1 MSKKKKQKETKVAE
15 KKEAIQEEEKIERT
29 IEEKFAE
36 LNDKHL
42 RLHAEFEN
50 FKRRTAKER
59 IDLYKNASEDTLVTL
74 LPILD
79 DFERAIKA
87 KSDSQEEQKE
97 DEGVLLIYNKMKSA
111 LELKGL
117 KAMEDVIGKDLNTD
131 FHEAITNIPS
141 PSEDMRGKIIDVIEK
156 GYFLNDKVIRYAK
169 VVVANN
175 KAYEQKRLLRSTWC
189 FKRSQ

>member
-1 MSKKKKQKETKVAE
+1 MQKEEV
-15 KKEAIQEEEKIERT
+15 KELT
-29 IEEKFAE
+29 PEEKFSE

-59 IDLYKNASEDTLVTL
+59 IELYKTAGEDILTSL

-87 KSDSQEEQKE
+87 KTDAGEELKE
-97 DEGVLLIYNKMKSA
+97 EEGVLLIYNKMKSS
-111 LELKGL
+111 LEQKGL
-117 KAMEDVIGKDLNTD
+117 KAMEDTIGKELNTD
-131 FHEAITNIPS
+131 FHEAITNIPA
-141 PSEDMRGKIIDVIEK
+141 ENENMKGKIIDVIEK

-175 KAYEQKRLLRSTWC
+175 E
-189 FKRSQ
+189 

>member
-1 MSKKKKQKETKVAE
+1 MSKKEKQEKEKQEKEKLEEIQQEEVKKEE
-15 KKEAIQEEEKIERT
+15 KKELSL
-29 IEEKFAE
+29 EEKFAE

-59 IDLYKNASEDTLVTL
+59 IDLYKTAGEDVLTTL

-87 KSDSQEEQKE
+87 KEDAGEELKE
-97 DEGVLLIYNKMKSA
+97 EEGVLLIYNKMMSS
-111 LELKGL
+111 LEQKGL
-117 KAMEDVIGKDLNTD
+117 KAIEDAIGQELNTD
-131 FHEAITNIPS
+131 FHEAITNIPA
-141 PSEDMRGKIIDVIEK
+141 PTEDLKGKIIDVIEK

-175 KAYEQKRLLRSTWC
+175 E
-189 FKRSQ
+189 

>member
-1 MSKKKKQKETKVAE
+1 MSKKKKQKETKVVE
-15 KKEAIQEEEKIERT
+15 KKEAIQQEEKIERT

-59 IDLYKNASEDTLVTL
+59 IDLYKSAGEDTLVTL

-175 KAYEQKRLLRSTWC
+175 
-189 FKRSQ
+189 

>member
-1 MSKKKKQKETKVAE
+1 MSKKKEDKNKEEKVMQEEKVQKEEV
-15 KKEAIQEEEKIERT
+15 KELSLEER
-29 IEEKFAE
+29 FSE

-59 IDLYKNASEDTLVTL
+59 IELYKTAGEDVLTSL

-87 KSDSQEEQKE
+87 KTDAGEELKE
-97 DEGVLLIYNKMKSA
+97 DEGVLLIYNKMKSS

-117 KAMEDVIGKDLNTD
+117 NAMEDAIGKELNTD
-131 FHEAITNIPS
+131 FHEAITKIPA
-141 PSEDMRGKIIDVIEK
+141 ENEKMKGKIIDVIEK

-175 KAYEQKRLLRSTWC
+175 E
-189 FKRSQ
+189 

>member
-175 KAYEQKRLLRSTWC
+175 
-189 FKRSQ
+189 

>member
-1 MSKKKKQKETKVAE
+1 MEILQKKKQKETKVAE
-15 KKEAIQEEEKIERT
+15 KKEAIQQEDKIERT

-59 IDLYKNASEDTLVTL
+59 IDLYKNAGEDTLVTL

-175 KAYEQKRLLRSTWC
+175 
-189 FKRSQ
+189 

>member
-1 MSKKKKQKETKVAE
+1 MSKKKKQKETKVVE

-59 IDLYKNASEDTLVTL
+59 IDLYKNAGEDTLVTL

-175 KAYEQKRLLRSTWC
+175 
-189 FKRSQ
+189 

>member
-1 MSKKKKQKETKVAE
+1 MSKKQKQKKIEE
-15 KKEAIQEEEKIERT
+15 QIQQEEVKELTPEQ
-29 IEEKFAE
+29 KFAE

-59 IDLYKNASEDTLVTL
+59 IEFYKTAGEDILTIL

-87 KSDSQEEQKE
+87 KTDAGEELKE
-97 DEGVLLIYNKMKSA
+97 EEGVLLIYNKMKSS
-111 LELKGL
+111 LDQKGL
-117 KAMEDVIGKDLNTD
+117 KAMEDAIGEELNTD
-131 FHEAITNIPS
+131 FHEAITNIPA
-141 PSEDMRGKIIDVIEK
+141 PTEDMKGKIIDVIEK

-175 KAYEQKRLLRSTWC
+175 E
-189 FKRSQ
+189 

>member
-1 MSKKKKQKETKVAE
+1 MSKKKEDKDKVEKVMQEEKVQKEEV
-15 KKEAIQEEEKIERT
+15 KELCLEER
-29 IEEKFAE
+29 FSE

-59 IDLYKNASEDTLVTL
+59 IELYKTAGEDVLTSL

-87 KSDSQEEQKE
+87 KTDAGEELKE
-97 DEGVLLIYNKMKSA
+97 DEGVLLIYNKMKSS

-117 KAMEDVIGKDLNTD
+117 NAMEDAIGKELNTD
-131 FHEAITNIPS
+131 FHEAITNIPA
-141 PSEDMRGKIIDVIEK
+141 ENENMKGKIIDVIEK

-175 KAYEQKRLLRSTWC
+175 E
-189 FKRSQ
+189 

>member
-1 MSKKKKQKETKVAE
+1 MSKKEAQEKVEEVKQEEQVQQEE
-15 KKEAIQEEEKIERT
+15 KKELT
-29 IEEKFAE
+29 PEEKFAE

-59 IDLYKNASEDTLVTL
+59 IELYKTAGEDVLNTL

-87 KSDSQEEQKE
+87 KTDAGEELKE
-97 DEGVLLIYNKMKSA
+97 EEGVLLIYNKMKAA
-111 LELKGL
+111 LEQKGL
-117 KAMEDVIGKDLNTD
+117 KAMEDAVGQELNTD
-131 FHEAITNIPS
+131 FHEAITNIPA
-141 PSEDMRGKIIDVIEK
+141 PSEDMKGKIIDVIEK

-175 KAYEQKRLLRSTWC
+175 
-189 FKRSQ
+189 